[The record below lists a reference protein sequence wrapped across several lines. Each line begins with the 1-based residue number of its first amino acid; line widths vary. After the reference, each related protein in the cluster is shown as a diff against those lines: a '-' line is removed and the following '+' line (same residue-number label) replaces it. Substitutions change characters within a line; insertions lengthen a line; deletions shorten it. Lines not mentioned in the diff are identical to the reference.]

1 MSKSLG
7 NTVAPEKIFQ
17 QYGADVLRLWVAAT
31 DYRGEMT
38 VSEEIFKQVSDAYRR
53 IRNTARFMLSNLN
66 GFEPVENSVIAEEML
81 AMDYWIVRRCQILQ
95 KELITH
101 YHEYNFLNVYQK
113 IHNFCVVELGG
124 FYLDVI
130 KDRQYTCQTDSLARR
145 STQTAMYHIL
155 EMLSRLIAPILSF
168 TAEELW
174 EHIPGEKA
182 DSVFL
187 TSFSDAIG
195 ELPESKE
202 FDDQFWSK
210 LMEVKSAV
218 NKELESKR
226 SEKAIGSGLSA
237 EVNLFCDEEL
247 MAILERL
254 GEELRFVLIVSKVS
268 IESIDKAGSEA
279 RLTSNPGLKILVS
292 ASKFLKCDRCWH
304 HHSSVGKNSEHSL
317 LCERCITNIEGLG
330 ESRSFV

>member
-1 MSKSLG
+1 MEAKTQNIVKTVKKNRCNNATLG
-7 NTVAPEKIFQ
+7 A
-17 QYGADVLRLWVAAT
+17 LRLWVAAT

-38 VSEEIFKQVSDAYRR
+38 VSEEIFKQVADAYRR

-174 EHIPGEKA
+174 EHIPGEK
-182 DSVFL
+182 
-187 TSFSDAIG
+187 I
-195 ELPESKE
+195 
-202 FDDQFWSK
+202 
-210 LMEVKSAV
+210 
-218 NKELESKR
+218 
-226 SEKAIGSGLSA
+226 
-237 EVNLFCDEEL
+237 
-247 MAILERL
+247 
-254 GEELRFVLIVSKVS
+254 
-268 IESIDKAGSEA
+268 
-279 RLTSNPGLKILVS
+279 
-292 ASKFLKCDRCWH
+292 
-304 HHSSVGKNSEHSL
+304 
-317 LCERCITNIEGLG
+317 
-330 ESRSFV
+330 